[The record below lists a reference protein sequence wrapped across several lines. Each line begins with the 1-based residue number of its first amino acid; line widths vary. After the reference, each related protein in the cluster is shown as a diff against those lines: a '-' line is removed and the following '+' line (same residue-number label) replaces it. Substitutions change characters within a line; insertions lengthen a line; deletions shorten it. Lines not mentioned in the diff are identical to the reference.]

1 MLRELWGFLDVLIP
15 TQILK
20 FKKPFSEAYE
30 REHVHVWNKSVYINN
45 GWQTNDCTG
54 IVSNNCNG
62 FKT

>member
-45 GWQTNDCTG
+45 G
-54 IVSNNCNG
+54 
-62 FKT
+62 